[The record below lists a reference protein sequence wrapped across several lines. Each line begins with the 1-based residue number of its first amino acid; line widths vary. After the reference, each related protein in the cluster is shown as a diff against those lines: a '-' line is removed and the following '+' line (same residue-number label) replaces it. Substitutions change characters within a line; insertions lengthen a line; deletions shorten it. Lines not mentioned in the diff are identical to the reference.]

1 MSLLITGENV
11 LANIII
17 IGAQWGDEGKAKITD
32 LLSEK
37 SDIII
42 RYQGGCNAG
51 HTVVV
56 NGETYKFHLIPS
68 GILYK
73 DKICM
78 IGPGTVINPLVL
90 SQEIEG
96 LKKRNISVEKLY
108 ISNSAHITLPYH
120 IDFDSCSEKTLG
132 EKKIGTTGKG
142 IGPTYTDKFNRT
154 GIRVEDLFD
163 EEALKDKLSYILP
176 QKNLLLERIYG
187 LKPYSVDEILEC
199 CKKYAEII
207 APHRANTTEMLAK
220 ALNEGHNILFEGA
233 QGTML
238 DIDHGTYPYVTS
250 SNPISG
256 GACTGTGV
264 GPSCIDRIVGISKA
278 YITRVGEGPFITEL
292 GDEYGTKIQAVGHEF
307 GTTTGRARRCG
318 WFDAVVG
325 RYSAIVN
332 GLTDL
337 ALTKLD
343 VLNDFDEI
351 KICTAYKDKR
361 NGEIYNYY
369 PTNIYLHKHL
379 EPVYEVF
386 EGWKQDISGIKSY
399 SELPE
404 AAKKYLERIQDL
416 TGVKISIISIGAGR
430 EETIMLKDFSYRD
443 KKEFVTQA

>member
-1 MSLLITGENV
+1 MSLIITGENV

-207 APHRANTTEMLAK
+207 APHMVNTTEMLAK

-264 GPSCIDRIVGISKA
+264 GP
-278 YITRVGEGPFITEL
+278 
-292 GDEYGTKIQAVGHEF
+292 
-307 GTTTGRARRCG
+307 
-318 WFDAVVG
+318 
-325 RYSAIVN
+325 
-332 GLTDL
+332 
-337 ALTKLD
+337 
-343 VLNDFDEI
+343 
-351 KICTAYKDKR
+351 
-361 NGEIYNYY
+361 
-369 PTNIYLHKHL
+369 
-379 EPVYEVF
+379 
-386 EGWKQDISGIKSY
+386 
-399 SELPE
+399 
-404 AAKKYLERIQDL
+404 
-416 TGVKISIISIGAGR
+416 
-430 EETIMLKDFSYRD
+430 
-443 KKEFVTQA
+443 